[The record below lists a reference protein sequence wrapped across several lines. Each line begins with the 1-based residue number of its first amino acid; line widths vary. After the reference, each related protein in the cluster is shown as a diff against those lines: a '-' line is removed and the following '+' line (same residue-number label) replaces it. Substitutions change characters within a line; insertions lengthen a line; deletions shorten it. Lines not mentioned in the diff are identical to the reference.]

1 MFKFGKYAT
10 LNGPYDKFRTPDAD
24 PLNVVTGSR
33 SASFAASAESA
44 KKTRS
49 RIVSNFGGGG
59 GYAGGPGGGMGAGG
73 PGGGGGGAGFGGR
86 GPGGYNIDHY
96 NPVYDQLE
104 EGSILEDW
112 IPRDAAGLD
121 LLYRRIYLRDPTIGP
136 GIDIIRGLPWSDFSL
151 AGIEDNEILK
161 VYQECMDALNVQLL
175 MPDLTYEFLVLGKNI
190 SSLIYDQRRGIF
202 SGVVP
207 HDPDFIKI
215 TPLPVYG
222 FDPKCDFTLSAG
234 FKKFLSSTDPRDMD
248 ARRSLPPAFLEA
260 ASKQQGFLPLDPIST
275 IYLARKAAPN
285 DSIGTSLLTRTLYF
299 WAIEK
304 ALLNAQLASTRRRAR
319 SFIQVKAG
327 IDGVWEPSIDEMDA
341 IAGLIIQANE
351 DPNGG
356 VISTRTGVD
365 ISEPVGG
372 GADFYKWSDE
382 LELFAKYKMQCIGI
396 SDALL
401 SGDATYNNAEQAR
414 SVFVETLATLRSKI
428 THKFFMKTL
437 FPTIARIHGFVKRS
451 PAELAH
457 RIRTTP
463 TPKPFGT
470 AEETLQRYQY
480 LAQYDSS
487 IPVWARMNQI
497 TASRMTQRQIMQL
510 PVGDLQVPTIEW
522 SKQLKPNQ
530 DEKAL
535 DVLEKLQ
542 QNDYPV
548 TLVQWAT
555 AAGFNP
561 KNIEQDQ
568 QTDIKSR
575 QKIALLKQ
583 QAEEAEGGGEEEEA
597 GGDEGRVEVPENSD
611 EIPTGEPEGGAP
623 ETEEVKQSLYKQAEK
638 IGRASPVAKLSQ
650 IAIWRN
656 NRCGPLGLSEAN
668 KTVSSLMKDHSP
680 DLFKDQS
687 ALMNVLYHKL
697 GSEKAHVMAYVLNRM
712 GVSALPVDP
721 KSAQKIAAS
730 ARDSL
735 NRYSSFNSAK
745 AMLDMRRYEAEIQ
758 CLSRYTAPRASQ
770 NTPAGR
776 SRVANVMAPGT
787 GGTTVMS
794 GYMDPSDLK

>member
-1 MFKFGKYAT
+1 
-10 LNGPYDKFRTPDAD
+10 
-24 PLNVVTGSR
+24 
-33 SASFAASAESA
+33 
-44 KKTRS
+44 
-49 RIVSNFGGGG
+49 
-59 GYAGGPGGGMGAGG
+59 
-73 PGGGGGGAGFGGR
+73 
-86 GPGGYNIDHY
+86 
-96 NPVYDQLE
+96 
-104 EGSILEDW
+104 
-112 IPRDAAGLD
+112 
-121 LLYRRIYLRDPTIGP
+121 
-136 GIDIIRGLPWSDFSL
+136 
-151 AGIEDNEILK
+151 
-161 VYQECMDALNVQLL
+161 MDALNVQLL

-190 SSLIYDQRRGIF
+190 SSLIFDQRRGIF

-222 FDPKCDFTLSAG
+222 FDPKCDFTLSPG
-234 FKKFLSSTDPRDMD
+234 FKKFLQSTDPRDMD
-248 ARRSLPPAFLEA
+248 ARRALPPAFLDA

-327 IDGVWEPSIDEMDA
+327 IDGTWEPSVEEMDA

-437 FPTIARIHGFVKRS
+437 FPTIARVHGFVKRS
-451 PAELAH
+451 PNELAH

-463 TPKPFGT
+463 VPKQIGSP
-470 AEETLQRYQY
+470 EETLQHYKY
-480 LAQYDSS
+480 MAQYEAQS
-487 IPVWARMNQI
+487 PVWARMNRV
-497 TASRMTQRQIMQL
+497 TSERMTQRQAMQL
-510 PVGDLQVPTIEW
+510 PVGDLQIPTIEW
-522 SKQLKPNQ
+522 AKQLKPNQ

-548 TLVQWAT
+548 TLTQWAT
-555 AAGFNP
+555 AAGFNA
-561 KNIEQDQ
+561 KNIEEDQ
-568 QTDIKSR
+568 RTDITTRK
-575 QKIALLKQ
+575 KIAKLK
-583 QAEEAEGGGEEEEA
+583 EGLEGGGDDAE
-597 GGDEGRVEVPENSD
+597 GDDGDRVEVPENSD

-638 IGRASPVAKLSQ
+638 IGLGNAASKLAQ

-656 NRCGPLGLSEAN
+656 SRCGPLFQSEAS
-668 KTVSSLMKDHSP
+668 KTVASLVKDHSP
-680 DLFKDQS
+680 ELFKDPT
-687 ALMNVLYHKL
+687 ALMNVLYQKL
-697 GSEKAHVMAYVLNRM
+697 GPEKAHVMAYVLNRL
-712 GVSALPVDP
+712 GLAGLAVDP
-721 KSAQKIAAS
+721 KTAQTIAAS

-745 AMLDMRRYEAEIQ
+745 AMLDMRRYEAEVQ
-758 CLSRYTAPRASQ
+758 CLSRYTQVTAS
-770 NTPAGR
+770 TKTGR
-776 SRVANVMAPGT
+776 SRMNITPPST
-787 GGTTVMS
+787 GGITVMS
-794 GYMDPSDLK
+794 GHIDRD